1 MVIGAIVAVCVVLL
15 VLAFVF
21 PRLSRHPQRG
31 VDSTLSAGQKAGGIL
46 PGFLGRW
53 AQKPFGKLAQ
63 GHQQER
69 RRRPQGPRQASRL
82 TRPQTYPPGKGA
94 DRLLAACSTSTA
106 SRS

>member
-1 MVIGAIVAVCVVLL
+1 MCVLL

-31 VDSTLSAGQKAGGIL
+31 VDSTLSVGQKAGGIL

-53 AQKPFGKLAQ
+53 AQKPFGKSRKATN
-63 GHQQER
+63 QQR

-82 TRPQTYPPGKGA
+82 TRARPTRQAGGG
-94 DRLLAACSTSTA
+94 RLPAACSRSTA

>member
-31 VDSTLSAGQKAGGIL
+31 VDSTLSVGQKAGGVL

-53 AQKPFGKLAQ
+53 AQKPFGK
-63 GHQQER
+63 
-69 RRRPQGPRQASRL
+69 SRKATNRSAAAGRKGRGKL
-82 TRPQTYPPGKGA
+82 PG
-94 DRLLAACSTSTA
+94 
-106 SRS
+106 